1 MPSLIDIKGYETKG
15 IKIDPN
21 GTEGEVI
28 ELHGLLAVLP
38 KKPKRSEI
46 LFHDEPK
53 AMQVWQRIPMPEELQ
68 RIRSMDEWLEK
79 PAEFR
84 KKFHSYIEQEFQ
96 RRRDGVWFYNNGEPT
111 YITGRH
117 YMFLQWS
124 KIDIGYPS
132 YLAFQKEI
140 FLHMAACEADPRCFG
155 QLYTKCRRSGYTN
168 ICSSVLVDEASQVKE
183 KLLGIQSKT
192 GKDSQENIFMKK
204 VVAIFRGYPFFFKPI
219 QDGTTNPRMEL
230 AFREPSKRI
239 TKNHKTSNIGD
250 ALNTVINWKNTT
262 NNAYDGEKLHML
274 YLDEA
279 GKWEKPADIR
289 EAWRIERTCLI
300 VGKRVVGKALVGSTV
315 NPMGKGG
322 QEYRDL
328 WADSDPNERN
338 NNGRTRSGLYRIFIP
353 AYDALEGFFDKYGNP
368 VVDDPSQS
376 VHIHGD
382 VIGLDG
388 EAIDQGSKTY
398 LKNERHSFKDDPSEL
413 NEIIRQFP
421 FTEDEAFRDSIEGSL
436 FNIGKIYQQI
446 EHNDSLY
453 PSPIVQGNFVWRTK
467 DEEVVFSPDPNGRFR
482 VAWLAP
488 KHLRN
493 IKAENRGKKVAPNG
507 HIGVGGVDSYDLD
520 ATVDGRGSKGALH
533 MYNKFNMDVPGNTFV
548 VEYASRPDLA
558 SIFYED
564 VLMCAFFYG
573 YPILIENNK
582 YGIARYFES
591 RGYDGYLM
599 DRPSHLRNNSSNSNV
614 RTKGIPSN
622 SQDVI
627 QAHAHAIEAYI
638 HDHVGINPEEGEMG
652 KMMFNRTL
660 EDWIGYKID
669 KRTKFDLTISSGLAL
684 LAAQKSKK
692 EKPRSSFDDR
702 KFFRTYKPKA
712 WHS

>member
-1 MPSLIDIKGYETKG
+1 MSVLVDIDGYETKG

-21 GTEGEVI
+21 GTEGEHV
-28 ELHGLLAVLP
+28 ELHGLLVVLP

-46 LFHDEPK
+46 LFHDKPK
-53 AMQVWQRIPMPEELQ
+53 ELQMWQRIPLPEELQ
-68 RIRSMDEWLEK
+68 RVRSMDEWFEK

-84 KKFHSYIEQEFQ
+84 NKFRSYVEKEFQ
-96 RRRDGVWFYNNGEPT
+96 RRRDGVWFYNNGLPT

-132 YLAFQKEI
+132 YLAFQREI
-140 FLHMAACEADPRCFG
+140 FLHMAACEVDPRCFG

-168 ICSSVLVDEASQVKE
+168 ICSAVLVDEASQVKE

-192 GKDSQENIFMKK
+192 GKDAQENIFMKK
-204 VVAIFRGYPFFFKPI
+204 VVAIFRSYPFFFKPI

-239 TKNHKTSNIGD
+239 TKNNKTSYRGD

-262 NNAYDGEKLHML
+262 NNAYDGEKLHIL

-279 GKWEKPADIR
+279 GKWEKPTDIR

-300 VGKRVVGKALVGSTV
+300 VGRKIVGKAIMGSTV
-315 NPMGKGG
+315 NPMNKGG
-322 QEYRDL
+322 NEYKGL
-328 WADSDPNERN
+328 WYDSDPNERN
-338 NNGRTRSGLYRIFIP
+338 SNGRTRSGLYRIFIP
-353 AYDALEGFFDKYGNP
+353 AYDALEGFFDQYGNP
-368 VVDDPSQS
+368 VVEDPEKE
-376 VHIHGD
+376 VEGIDGD
-382 VIGLDG
+382 FIT
-388 EAIDQGSKTY
+388 IGSKTY
-398 LKNERHSFKDDPSEL
+398 LKNERRSFKDNPSEL
-413 NEIIRQFP
+413 NEVTRQFP

-446 EHNDSLY
+446 EHNEELFPD
-453 PSPIVQGNFVWRTK
+453 PVIRGNFTWKEK
-467 DEEVVFSPDPNGRFR
+467 DKEVVFSPTPNGRFR
-482 VAWLAP
+482 VCWMP
-488 KHLRN
+488 DITQRN
-493 IKAENRGKKVAPNG
+493 IVKIDRGKRIAPFG
-507 HIGVGGVDSYDLD
+507 EYGCGGVDSYDLD

-533 MYNKFNMDVPGNTFV
+533 MYNKFSLNRPPNMFV

-564 VLMCAFFYG
+564 VLMCAFYYG
-573 YPILIENNK
+573 YPLLVENNK
-582 YGIARYFES
+582 YGIVRYFES

-599 DRPSHLRNNSSNSNV
+599 DRPKHLLSSSSHVNV
-614 RTKGIPSN
+614 KTKGIPSN

-627 QAHAHAIEAYI
+627 QSHAQSIEKYI
-638 HDHVGINPEEGEMG
+638 HEHVGVDSETGEVG
-652 KMMFNRTL
+652 KMYFNRTL
-660 EDWIGYKID
+660 EDWIGFKID

-684 LAAQKSKK
+684 LATQKPK
-692 EKPRSSFDDR
+692 EKERSNF
-702 KFFRTYKPKA
+702 KEKVFFRRYKV
-712 WHS
+712 

>member
-1 MPSLIDIKGYETKG
+1 MSNLIDIEGYEAKG

-21 GTEGEVI
+21 GTEGEAI
-28 ELHGLLAVLP
+28 ELHGLLVVLP
-38 KKPKRSEI
+38 KKPRKSEI
-46 LFHDEPK
+46 LFHDQPK
-53 AMQVWQRIPMPEELQ
+53 KLQLWKRISMPEEMR
-68 RIRSMDEWLEK
+68 RIRSMDEWFEK

-84 KKFHSYIEQEFQ
+84 NKFRSYIEQEFQ

-132 YLAFQKEI
+132 YLAFQKDI
-140 FLHMAACEADPRCFG
+140 FTHMAACEADPRCFG

-168 ICSSVLVDEASQVKE
+168 VCSAVLVDEASQVKE

-204 VVAIFRGYPFFFKPI
+204 VVAIFRSYPFFFKPI

-239 TKNHKTSNIGD
+239 TKNNKTSQIGD
-250 ALNTVINWKNTT
+250 ALNSVINWKNTT

-279 GKWEKPADIR
+279 GKWEKPTDIR

-315 NPMGKGG
+315 NPMNKGG
-322 QEYRDL
+322 EEYREL

-338 NNGRTRSGLYRIFIP
+338 QNGRTRSGLYRIFIP
-353 AYDALEGFFDKYGNP
+353 AYDALEGFFDVYGNA
-368 VVDDPSQS
+368 VVEDPAQS
-376 VHIHGD
+376 VHIQG
-382 VIGLDG
+382 IDG
-388 EAIDQGSKTY
+388 EVVDQGSKTY
-398 LKNERHSFKDDPSEL
+398 LKNERSSFKNDPSEL

-446 EHNDSLY
+446 EFNEDMF
-453 PSPIVQGNFVWRTK
+453 PNPVVRGNFIWRKK

-482 VAWLAP
+482 VSWMP
-488 KHLRN
+488 PDHIRN
-493 IKAENRGKKVAPNG
+493 QKKDERGKKVAPNG

-533 MYNKFNMDVPGNTFV
+533 MYNKFSMDAPANMFV

-573 YPILIENNK
+573 YPLLVENNK
-582 YGIARYFES
+582 YGIVRYFES

-599 DRPSHLRNNSSNSNV
+599 DRPDFLKTGNSSVNV

-627 QAHAHAIEAYI
+627 QSHAQAIEAYI
-638 HDHVGINPEEGEMG
+638 HDHVGIKAETEEFGNMY
-652 KMMFNRTL
+652 FNRTL
-660 EDWIGYKID
+660 EDWIAYKID

-684 LAAQKSKK
+684 LGAQKAKK
-692 EKPRSSFDDR
+692 EKIVSDFKDK
-702 KFFRTYKPKA
+702 KFFRTHKPKA
-712 WHS
+712 WHF

>member
-1 MPSLIDIKGYETKG
+1 MSALLDIDGYETKG

-21 GTEGEVI
+21 GTEGDI
-28 ELHGLLAVLP
+28 MELHGLLVVLP

-46 LFHDEPK
+46 LFHEKPK
-53 AMQVWQRIPMPEELQ
+53 AMQMWERIAMPEELQ

-84 KKFHSYIEQEFQ
+84 KKFRSYIEQEFQ
-96 RRRDGVWFYNNGEPT
+96 RRRNGVWFYNNGVPT

-132 YLAFQKEI
+132 YLAFQREI

-168 ICSSVLVDEASQVKE
+168 VCSAVLVDEASQVKE

-192 GKDSQENIFMKK
+192 GKDAQENIFMKK
-204 VVAIFRGYPFFFKPI
+204 VVAIFRSYPFFFKPI

-239 TKNHKTSNIGD
+239 TKNNKTSQRGD

-279 GKWEKPADIR
+279 GKWEKPTDIR

-300 VGKRVVGKALVGSTV
+300 VGKRIVGNALVGSTV
-315 NPMGKGG
+315 NPMNKGG
-322 QEYRDL
+322 DEYRGL
-328 WADSDPNERN
+328 WEDSDPNERN

-353 AYDALEGFFDKYGNP
+353 AYEALEGFFDKYGNP
-368 VVDDPSQS
+368 VVDNPEKE
-376 VHIHGD
+376 IE
-382 VIGLDG
+382 GLDG
-388 EAIDQGSKTY
+388 DPVDQGSRVY

-446 EHNDSLY
+446 EHNDNLY
-453 PSPIVQGNFVWRTK
+453 PNPVVQGNFVWRKK

-482 VAWLAP
+482 VAWLP
-488 KHLRN
+488 PDHLRN
-493 IKAENRGKKVAPNG
+493 KKSDDRGKRIAPNS

-533 MYNKFNMDVPGNTFV
+533 MYNKFNMDVPSNMFV

-573 YPILIENNK
+573 YPLLIENNK

-599 DRPSHLRNNSSNSNV
+599 DRPDFLKNPNSSSNV

-627 QAHAHAIEAYI
+627 QSHAQSIEAYI
-638 HDHVGINPEEGEMG
+638 HDHVGINPETADFG
-652 KMMFNRTL
+652 KMYFNRTL

-684 LAAQKSKK
+684 LASQKAKKK
-692 EKPRSSFDDR
+692 EKPKADFNDK

-712 WHS
+712 WHF

>member
-1 MPSLIDIKGYETKG
+1 MSTIIDIEGYEAKG

-21 GTEGEVI
+21 GTEGETI
-28 ELHGLLAVLP
+28 ELHGLLVVLP
-38 KKPKRSEI
+38 KKPPRSQI
-46 LFHDEPK
+46 LFHDLPK
-53 AMQVWQRIPMPEELQ
+53 AMQLWKRIPMPEELQ

-84 KKFHSYIEQEFQ
+84 KRFRSYIEQEFQ
-96 RRRDGVWFYNNGEPT
+96 RRRDGVWFYNNGFPT

-132 YLAFQKEI
+132 YLAFQREI
-140 FLHMAACEADPRCFG
+140 FIHMAACEADPRCFG

-168 ICSSVLVDEASQVKE
+168 VCSAVLVDEASQVKE

-192 GKDSQENIFMKK
+192 GKDAQENIFMKK
-204 VVAIFRGYPFFFKPI
+204 VVAIFRSYPFFFKPI

-239 TKNHKTSNIGD
+239 TKKNKTSQQGD
-250 ALNTVINWKNTT
+250 ALNSVVNWKNTT

-279 GKWEKPADIR
+279 GKWEKPTDIR

-300 VGKRVVGKALVGSTV
+300 VGKKVVGKALVGSTV
-315 NPMGKGG
+315 NPMDKGG
-322 QEYRDL
+322 EEYRGL
-328 WADSDPNERN
+328 WYDSDPNERN

-353 AYDALEGFFDKYGNP
+353 AYEALEGFFDQYGNP
-368 VVDDPSQS
+368 VIENPDVS
-376 VHIHGD
+376 VKGI
-382 VIGLDG
+382 DG
-388 EAIDQGSKTY
+388 EEIDQGSKKY

-446 EHNDSLY
+446 EFNEDLY
-453 PSPIVQGNFVWRTK
+453 PNPVVQGNFVWRKK
-467 DEEVVFSPDPNGRFR
+467 DEEVAFSPDPNGRFR
-482 VAWLAP
+482 VAWLP
-488 KHLRN
+488 PDHLKN
-493 IKAENRGKKVAPNG
+493 KQADNRGKRVAPNA

-533 MYNKFNMDVPGNTFV
+533 MYNKFNMDVPPNMFV

-573 YPILIENNK
+573 YPLLIENNK

-599 DRPSHLRNNSSNSNV
+599 DRPDFLKTGSSHSNV

-627 QAHAHAIEAYI
+627 QSHAQAIEAYI
-638 HDHVGINPEEGEMG
+638 HDHVGVNPENGEMG

-684 LAAQKSKK
+684 LAAQKEKK
-692 EKPRSSFDDR
+692 EKPKASFEDK
-702 KFFRTYKPKA
+702 KFFRTYRPKA